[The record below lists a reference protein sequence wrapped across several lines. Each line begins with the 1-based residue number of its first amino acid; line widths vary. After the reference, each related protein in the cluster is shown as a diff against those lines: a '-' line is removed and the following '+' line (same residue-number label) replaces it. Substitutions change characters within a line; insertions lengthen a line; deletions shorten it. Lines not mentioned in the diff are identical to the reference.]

1 MISVRAGSTA
11 VGEAA
16 RLTAAKVE
24 IRHVGRVFQRPD
36 GEEQVA
42 LAGVDLAVPA
52 GSFTSIVGPS
62 GCGKS
67 TLLTIVAGLL
77 APTSGEVL
85 IDGRPVRGVQRGI
98 GFLFQHDTLLPWWSV
113 RDNVGFGLRLQR
125 FPAPQIKQR
134 VADWI
139 ARVGLNGF
147 EQHYPAQ
154 LSGGMRKR
162 VALAQ
167 MLAYEPD
174 LILMDEPFAALDAQT
189 RNLMENDLLR
199 IVEQSG
205 RKTVLFVT
213 HDLEEA
219 VALSDRTVLMTA
231 GPAATVKASY
241 DVPLA
246 RPRDVLASRQNPQF
260 RGIFTAIWQGL
271 SEEVDKS
278 FGRADE
284 YEI

>member
-1 MISVRAGSTA
+1 MSGMS
-11 VGEAA
+11 
-16 RLTAAKVE
+16 LAKVE
-24 IRHVGRVFQRPD
+24 IRDLRRSFRRPD
-36 GEEQVA
+36 GNEQVA
-42 LAGVDLAVPA
+42 LAGVNLAVAA

-67 TLLTIVAGLL
+67 TLLSIIAGLVE
-77 APTSGEVL
+77 PSGGDVR
-85 IDGRPVRGVQRGI
+85 IDGQAVRGVQRGI

-125 FPAPQIKQR
+125 FPAVAIKAR
-134 VADWI
+134 VAEWI
-139 ARVGLNGF
+139 GRVGLTGF

-167 MLAYEPD
+167 MLAFEPD

-205 RKTVLFVT
+205 QKTVLFVT

-241 DVPLA
+241 EVPLA
-246 RPRDVLASRQNPQF
+246 RPRDVMASRQNPQF
-260 RGIFTAIWQGL
+260 RTIFTAIWQGL

>member
-1 MISVRAGSTA
+1 MISERASATA
-11 VGEAA
+11 VGDAA
-16 RLTAAKVE
+16 LITAKVE
-24 IRHVGRVFQRPD
+24 IRQVGRAFQRPD
-36 GEEQVA
+36 GDEQVA

-67 TLLTIVAGLL
+67 TLLSIVAGLI

-85 IDGRPVRGVQRGI
+85 IDGRPVHGVQRGI

-125 FPAPQIKQR
+125 FPAAQIKER
-134 VADWI
+134 VAEWI
-139 ARVGLNGF
+139 ARVGLSGF

-162 VALAQ
+162 AALAQ

-260 RGIFTAIWQGL
+260 RTIFTAIWQGL

-278 FGRADE
+278 FGRPDA

>member
-1 MISVRAGSTA
+1 MIGARSQARA
-11 VGEAA
+11 AA
-16 RLTAAKVE
+16 DMSGMSLAKVE
-24 IRHVGRVFQRPD
+24 IRDLRRSFRRPD
-36 GEEQVA
+36 GNEQVA
-42 LAGVDLAVPA
+42 LDGVNLAVAA

-67 TLLTIVAGLL
+67 TLLSIIAGLVE
-77 APTSGEVL
+77 PSGGDVR
-85 IDGRPVRGVQRGI
+85 IDGRAVRGVQRGI

-125 FPAPQIKQR
+125 FPAVAIKAR
-134 VADWI
+134 VAEWI
-139 ARVGLNGF
+139 GRVGLTGF

-167 MLAYEPD
+167 MLAFEPD

-205 RKTVLFVT
+205 QKTVLFVT

-241 DVPLA
+241 EVPLA
-246 RPRDVLASRQNPQF
+246 RPRDVMASRQNPQF
-260 RGIFTAIWQGL
+260 RTIFTAIWQGL

>member
-1 MISVRAGSTA
+1 MIGQRGARVVEADRADA
-11 VGEAA
+11 PAP
-16 RLTAAKVE
+16 KVE
-24 IRHVGRVFQRPD
+24 IGKVCRSFRRPD
-36 GEEQVA
+36 GDEHVA
-42 LAGVDLAVPA
+42 LSDVNLAVPA
-52 GSFTSIVGPS
+52 GSFTAIVGPS

-67 TLLTIVAGLL
+67 TLLSIVAGLTE
-77 APTSGEVL
+77 ASGGAVR
-85 IDGRPVRGVQRGI
+85 IDGRVVQGVQRGI

-113 RDNVGFGLRLQR
+113 RDNVGFGLRLQHV
-125 FPAPQIKQR
+125 PAAAAKAR
-134 VADWI
+134 VAEWI
-139 ARVGLNGF
+139 GRVGLNGF
-147 EQHYPAQ
+147 EQHFPAQ

-167 MLAYEPD
+167 MLAYDPD

-205 RKTVLFVT
+205 TKTVLFVT

-219 VALSDRTVLMTA
+219 VALSDRVVLMTA

-241 DVPLA
+241 DVPMA
-246 RPRDVLASRQNPQF
+246 RPRDVLAIRQSPQF
-260 RGIFTAIWQGL
+260 RAIFTAIWQGL

>member
-1 MISVRAGSTA
+1 VIRERSD
-11 VGEAA
+11 AA
-16 RLTAAKVE
+16 IADGVVDHASAKVE
-24 IRHVGRVFQRPD
+24 IRGLRRSFRRPD
-36 GEEQVA
+36 GDEQVA
-42 LAGVDLAVPA
+42 LSNVNLAVPP

-67 TLLTIVAGLL
+67 TLLSIIAGLIE
-77 APTSGEVL
+77 PTAGEIL

-125 FPAPQIKQR
+125 CPAAQIKER
-134 VADWI
+134 TAEWI
-139 ARVGLNGF
+139 GRVGLNGF

-205 RKTVLFVT
+205 QKTVLFVT

-219 VALSDRTVLMTA
+219 VALSDRTVLLTA

-260 RGIFTAIWQGL
+260 RVIFTAIWQGL

>member
-1 MISVRAGSTA
+1 MISTGAGATA
-11 VGEAA
+11 VGDLAG
-16 RLTAAKVE
+16 LTAAKVE
-24 IRHVGRVFQRPD
+24 MRHVGRAFQRPD

-42 LAGVDLAVPA
+42 LTGVDLVVPA

-67 TLLTIVAGLL
+67 TLLSIVAGLI

-125 FPAPQIKQR
+125 FPAAQIKER
-134 VADWI
+134 VAEWI
-139 ARVGLNGF
+139 TRVGLSGF

-162 VALAQ
+162 AALAQ

-260 RGIFTAIWQGL
+260 RGICDAIWQGL

>member
-1 MISVRAGSTA
+1 MIGQRTARATGDDGAVRS
-11 VGEAA
+11 
-16 RLTAAKVE
+16 LAKVE
-24 IRHVGRVFQRPD
+24 ARNVRRLFRRPD
-36 GEEQVA
+36 GGEHVA
-42 LAGVDLAVPA
+42 LNDVNLAVPA
-52 GSFTSIVGPS
+52 GSFTAIVGPS

-67 TLLTIVAGLL
+67 TLLSIVAGLTD
-77 APTSGEVL
+77 PSSGEVL
-85 IDGRPVRGVQRGI
+85 IDGRAVRGVQRGI

-113 RDNVGFGLRLQR
+113 RDNVGFGLRLQH
-125 FPAPQIKQR
+125 FPAAEAKAR
-134 VADWI
+134 VAEWI
-139 ARVGLNGF
+139 GRVGLLGF
-147 EQHYPAQ
+147 EHHFPAQ

-167 MLAYEPD
+167 TLAYEPD

-205 RKTVLFVT
+205 QKTVLFVT

-219 VALSDRTVLMTA
+219 VALSDRVVLLTA
-231 GPAATVKASY
+231 GPAATVKAGY
-241 DVPLA
+241 DVPMA
-246 RPRDVLASRQNPQF
+246 RPRDVLAIRQSAQF
-260 RGIFTAIWQGL
+260 RAIFTAIWQGL